1 MNRTQIAARA
11 IVIAMFAGTLYLMYQ
26 IFLPFLGGII
36 WSIVLAVAFY
46 PLYLRL
52 TRVMRGRRG
61 LAAAMMSLFLA
72 AVIVVPCIVALVKV
86 SSGVVQAYQ
95 WLQVRFGEGGT
106 GADLSAAPAWVRD
119 AADWVGSQ
127 IQSAE
132 IDLKGMALSALKTVG
147 NFLAGRTAGFIS
159 GAAAALLN
167 LVVML
172 ILMTMF
178 FQHGDRALE
187 VVRRYLPLSQK
198 DRDEVL
204 RELEAVTR
212 SVFFGVLLT
221 ALAQGILGG
230 IGTAIVGL
238 PQPVTFAAATF
249 LAAILPGGTIFIWG
263 PAAIYLL
270 AVGSPWR
277 AAILFAW
284 GAGVVSTADNFLRP
298 LFIGRGVQL
307 PGMLVFLGTLGGM
320 IAFGMIGVFL
330 GPLVITLFLALMA
343 ILRRDFFPEESAPKT

>member
-1 MNRTQIAARA
+1 MNRSQMAARA
-11 IVIAMFAGTLYLMYQ
+11 ILIALFAGTLYLMYR
-26 IFLPFLGGII
+26 IFFPFLGGII

-52 TRVMRGRRG
+52 CKLLRGRRG
-61 LAAAMMSLFLA
+61 LAAMAMSLLLA
-72 AVIVVPCIVALVKV
+72 ALIVVPCIVALVKV
-86 SSGVVQAYQ
+86 SQGAVQGYQ

-119 AADWVGSQ
+119 GADWIGSR
-127 IQSAE
+127 IE
-132 IDLKGMALSALKTVG
+132 TLDIDLKGMALSTVKTVG
-147 NFLAGRTAGFIS
+147 NFLAGRTAGFLS
-159 GAAAALLN
+159 GAASMLLN
-167 LVVML
+167 LIVML
-172 ILMTMF
+172 ILMTVF
-178 FQHGDRALE
+178 FQHGDRA
-187 VVRRYLPLSQK
+187 VKAVRRYLPLSEK
-198 DRDEVL
+198 DRDAVL
-204 RELEAVTR
+204 NELEAVTR

-230 IGTAIVGL
+230 MGTAIVGL

-249 LAAILPGGTIFIWG
+249 LGAILPGGTVFVWG

-277 AAILFAW
+277 AAILVAW

-307 PGMLVFLGTLGGM
+307 PGLLVFLGTLGGM

-330 GPLVITLFLALMA
+330 GPLVITLFLSLLA
-343 ILRRDFFPEESAPKT
+343 ILRRDLFPEGSAP